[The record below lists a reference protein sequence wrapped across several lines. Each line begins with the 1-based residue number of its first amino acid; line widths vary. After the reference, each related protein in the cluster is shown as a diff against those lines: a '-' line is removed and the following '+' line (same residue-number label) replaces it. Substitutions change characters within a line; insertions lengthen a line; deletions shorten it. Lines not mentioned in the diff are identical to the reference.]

1 MRKVIHSLVG
11 LAIVA
16 GVAAFALVAAAQ
28 DTVEEKS
35 TGKQFPKSVSFAGD
49 YKTHNLQL
57 TGLGLRKKFWAKV
70 YGMAHYMEGGR
81 TFKSKKDALTTALSD
96 QYAKQITMVF
106 VRDVDAGKIQD
117 AFSDGFKKN
126 ASKTEMEQISEL
138 VDQFVGFFTEDIKN
152 GERIVLRTQPGGRVM
167 TIIHGAEQKP
177 IDSVTF
183 SSVLWRIWLGKH
195 SIVDRNR
202 LVEMVVED

>member
-1 MRKVIHSLVG
+1 MRKVIHSFIG
-11 LAIVA
+11 LAIAA
-16 GVAAFALVAAAQ
+16 GVAAFVLAAEAQ
-28 DTVEEKS
+28 ETVEEKS
-35 TGKQFPKSVSFAGD
+35 TGKQFPKTVSFAGD
-49 YKTHNLQL
+49 YKTHNLQI
-57 TGLGLRKKFWAKV
+57 TGMGLRKKFWVKV

-81 TFKSKKDALTTALSD
+81 TFENKKDALTTALSD

-106 VRDVDAGKIQD
+106 VRDVDAGKIRD
-117 AFSDGFKKN
+117 AFSEGFKKN

-138 VDQFVGFFTEDIKN
+138 VDEFVGFFKEDIKN
-152 GERIVLRTQPGGRVM
+152 GERIVLRTQPGGRVTTM
-167 TIIHGAEQKP
+167 IHGAEQKP

-195 SIVDRNR
+195 SIVNRDR